1 LSHIRLEKG
10 IFTVYYWYNT
20 NLGLMA
26 LKQKVDGEIK
36 SAMIAKDKVRLTA
49 LRAIKSMILLE
60 ETKGGFS
67 GELSEDEEM
76 KLLTKAAKQ
85 RKDSADIYQQQN
97 RPDLLEVELAELA
110 VIQEFLP
117 KALTDDELTLAIQEI
132 INVTGAVSAKE
143 MGKVIGAA
151 NKQLAGKADGK
162 AIADK
167 VKSLLNG

>member
-1 LSHIRLEKG
+1 
-10 IFTVYYWYNT
+10 
-20 NLGLMA
+20 MA
-26 LKQKVDGEIK
+26 LKQKIEGEIK

-97 RPDLLEVELAELA
+97 RSDLLEVELAELA

-117 KALTDDELTLAIQEI
+117 KALTDDELTVAIQEI

-167 VKSLLNG
+167 VKALLNG

>member
-1 LSHIRLEKG
+1 
-10 IFTVYYWYNT
+10 
-20 NLGLMA
+20 MA
-26 LKQKVDGEIK
+26 LKQKVEGEIK

-117 KALTDDELTLAIQEI
+117 KALTDEELTMAIQEI
-132 INVTGAVSAKE
+132 INITGAVSAKE

>member
-1 LSHIRLEKG
+1 
-10 IFTVYYWYNT
+10 
-20 NLGLMA
+20 MA
-26 LKQKVDGEIK
+26 LKQKIDGEIK

-67 GELSEDEEM
+67 GELSEDDEM

-97 RPDLLEVELAELA
+97 RADLLEVELAELA

-132 INVTGAVSAKE
+132 IKVTGAVSAKE

>member
-1 LSHIRLEKG
+1 
-10 IFTVYYWYNT
+10 
-20 NLGLMA
+20 MA
-26 LKQKVDGEIK
+26 LKQKVEGEIK

-67 GELSEDEEM
+67 GELSSEDEM

-85 RKDSADIYQQQN
+85 RRDSADIYQQQN

-117 KALTDDELTLAIQEI
+117 KALTDEELTMAIQEI

>member
-1 LSHIRLEKG
+1 
-10 IFTVYYWYNT
+10 
-20 NLGLMA
+20 MA
-26 LKQKVDGEIK
+26 LKQKVEGEIK

-67 GELSEDEEM
+67 GELNEEDEM

-85 RKDSADIYQQQN
+85 RRDSADIYQQQN

>member
-1 LSHIRLEKG
+1 
-10 IFTVYYWYNT
+10 
-20 NLGLMA
+20 MA

-117 KALTDDELTLAIQEI
+117 KALTDDELTEAIQEI

-167 VKSLLNG
+167 VKSLLNS